1 MRSYRGRRL
10 DNGEWVY
17 GGLIKPLNSPR
28 RYIGYIELMDEGG
41 EVVIVHYD
49 EVDPATVGQSTGKL
63 DKNKNLIYAGDLV
76 RDTQRGA
83 WAKGYVLWDEE
94 NARFKVDNPGLYDCM
109 GRKFEWSDLEVIGN
123 IHDKEKDNG

>member
-1 MRSYRGRRL
+1 MRPYRGRRL

-49 EVDPATVGQSTGKL
+49 EVDPATVGQSTGLK
-63 DKNKNLIYAGDLV
+63 DKNGKEMYADDRVKFTTISGGIGIGVVEYGEYLYFCRMKTGAIYEFA
-76 RDTQRGA
+76 
-83 WAKGYVLWDEE
+83 E
-94 NARFKVDNPGLYDCM
+94 
-109 GRKFEWSDLEVIGN
+109 FESVEVIGN
-123 IHDKEKDNG
+123 IHNKEVQQ